1 MLQIHENADN
11 WKYENDNENAEINVY
26 GSSSGG
32 GSDTVQTIQFDLV

>member
-11 WKYENDNENAEINVY
+11 WKYENDNENAEINVC